1 MATNKENTLIS
12 TTQLLEQFANIVVET
27 HGAPTEFDRIGS
39 YENSSANNLVFIQ
52 NAKQLPKQAAVI
64 ITQPSVAQDIKDK
77 TSSYIICVDD
87 PRLAQAQIGQ
97 RFDDYQSDDSE
108 WPRIH
113 PSAVIHQSSELSDSC
128 RIGPNVV
135 IGANCTIGESV
146 IIRANS
152 VIEHSVVIGNNSII
166 NACANI
172 GYESQIGQ
180 RVIIK
185 SGAIIGGEGYGF
197 AIDKNKAYHRIP
209 HTGNVIIEDDVR
221 IGSNTCIDRGT
232 YGSTHI
238 HRGVKIDNICH
249 IAHNCVIEEDAL
261 LISMCG
267 ISGSNHIG
275 KRAILSG
282 QTGTLDHINIADD
295 AVLVHR
301 AGVSQDVASGGVWA
315 GTPPRPLKEYLR
327 THRLPK
333 KVSTLE
339 KRIKELEQKLN
350 DLTKLKS

>member
-1 MATNKENTLIS
+1 MPINNKKTLIS
-12 TTQLLEQFANIVVET
+12 TTQLVDEFANIVIDT
-27 HGAPTEFDRIGS
+27 HGTPTEFDRIAS
-39 YENSSANNLVFIQ
+39 FENSGADNLVFIQ
-52 NAKQLPKQAAVI
+52 SAKQLPKQAAVI
-64 ITQPSVAQDIKDK
+64 ITKSDVAEEIKAQ
-77 TSSYIICVDD
+77 TSSYIICVAD
-87 PRLAQAQIGQ
+87 PRLAQAKIGQ
-97 RFDDYQSDDSE
+97 HFDDYQSEDSE
-108 WPRIH
+108 WSRIH
-113 PSAVIHQSSELSDSC
+113 PSAVIHESSVLSDNC

-135 IGANCTIGESV
+135 IGANCSIGDAV

-152 VIEHSVVIGNNSII
+152 VIEHDVVIGSNSII
-166 NACANI
+166 HACVNI

-180 RVIIK
+180 NVIIK
-185 SGAIIGGEGYGF
+185 SGAVIGGEGYGF
-197 AIDKNKAYHRIP
+197 AVDSNNIYHRIP
-209 HTGNVIIEDDVR
+209 HTGNVILEDDVR

-238 HRGVKIDNICH
+238 HRGVKIDNLCH

-350 DLTKLKS
+350 DLT